1 MNVVYHHVSPRVI
14 QCRHYARISLADQG
28 GATADSRSL
37 IVHGFLQ
44 LVQNTVVMEKSV
56 DQFNKKHV
64 VLLSTHMR
72 RINTLHF

>member
-1 MNVVYHHVSPRVI
+1 MNVVYHHVSPRAI
-14 QCRHYARISLADQG
+14 QRRRYAIILLADQG

-37 IVHGFLQ
+37 IVRGVLQ

-72 RINTLHF
+72 LINTLHF